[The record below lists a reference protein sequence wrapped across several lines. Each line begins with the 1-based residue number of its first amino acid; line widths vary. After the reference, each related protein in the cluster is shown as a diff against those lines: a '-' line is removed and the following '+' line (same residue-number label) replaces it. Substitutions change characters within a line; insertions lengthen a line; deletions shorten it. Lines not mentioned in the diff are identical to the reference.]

1 MRFRESARFAWQGVV
16 ANKLRSV
23 LTMLGIVIGVASVIT
38 LVAVGTGSN
47 AAVAASIDKLGSD
60 TLNVVPMPS
69 GTGGHGSALQGQL
82 RRSLGITAKPAN
94 GTQQSPAVLNMSDVT
109 ALQNNPGAPDV
120 SAVAPLVTVRS
131 VVATEGNSSHTVSSF
146 VGSTANYL
154 GIDEDTVAV
163 GMPFTDA
170 QNASHDHVAL
180 LGTSV
185 AADLT
190 SGDPSQLVGTQV
202 RFNGQPFTVIGIL
215 SSKGYAGQQDLDD
228 KVIAPISAVQDALS
242 GYGTIGGGQLSSIE
256 VQATAPTTTGAAQN
270 EVQSILDQ
278 KHGLTALNTNLVV
291 YNASSVL
298 AASSQSTHT
307 LTILLAA
314 VAGISLLVGGIGVMN
329 IMLVS
334 VTERTREIGI
344 RKAIGGNRSD
354 IVRQFLSEA
363 VILSMLG
370 GLLGVGA
377 GVFAARFTIAGVQ
390 PVVASWSVWLA
401 LGVSLATGLV
411 FGFYPAARAA
421 ALRPI
426 QALRWE

>member
-131 VVATEGNSSHTVSSF
+131 VVATEGSSSHTVSSF

-154 GIDEDTVAV
+154 RHRRGRGSRWNAV
-163 GMPFTDA
+163 HRRA
-170 QNASHDHVAL
+170 EHLARSRRAARHQR
-180 LGTSV
+180 V
-185 AADLT
+185 AARTLT
-190 SGDPSQLVGTQV
+190 SGDPSQLVGTHV

-228 KVIAPISAVQDALS
+228 KVIAPISAVQDARCP
-242 GYGTIGGGQLSSIE
+242 
-256 VQATAPTTTGAAQN
+256 ATAPSAAG
-270 EVQSILDQ
+270 S
-278 KHGLTALNTNLVV
+278 
-291 YNASSVL
+291 
-298 AASSQSTHT
+298 
-307 LTILLAA
+307 
-314 VAGISLLVGGIGVMN
+314 
-329 IMLVS
+329 
-334 VTERTREIGI
+334 
-344 RKAIGGNRSD
+344 
-354 IVRQFLSEA
+354 
-363 VILSMLG
+363 
-370 GLLGVGA
+370 
-377 GVFAARFTIAGVQ
+377 
-390 PVVASWSVWLA
+390 
-401 LGVSLATGLV
+401 
-411 FGFYPAARAA
+411 
-421 ALRPI
+421 
-426 QALRWE
+426 